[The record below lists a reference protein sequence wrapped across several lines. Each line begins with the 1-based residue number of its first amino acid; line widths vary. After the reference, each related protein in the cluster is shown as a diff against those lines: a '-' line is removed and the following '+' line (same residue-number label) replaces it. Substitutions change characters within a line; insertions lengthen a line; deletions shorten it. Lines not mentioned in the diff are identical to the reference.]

1 MKYFSYIFFTL
12 IFFTF
17 QAHSEK
23 ILYNTY
29 PIAENINNLN
39 PEQKKEF
46 IIFLEKKYK
55 IIENDSDKQ
64 EIKNLLNFINS
75 NQSNLHK
82 IKHFI
87 KHVSKHIITKAALT
101 FLSIIA
107 IIYEIKKIKNKKTK
121 TIDTKSDAVSQSYK
135 DIFLKIFEKE
145 IAYCDCLSD
154 AKYLKKAKRINP
166 NAPCYSYY
174 VDGTPV
180 IIHNIKA

>member
-23 ILYNTY
+23 IPNNTY
-29 PIAENINNLN
+29 TITENINNLTL
-39 PEQKKEF
+39 EQKKEL
-46 IIFLEKKYK
+46 INFLEEKYK
-55 IIENDSDKQ
+55 TIENDSDKQ
-64 EIKNLLNFINS
+64 EIKNLLDFINS

-82 IKHFI
+82 IKNFI

-135 DIFLKIFEKE
+135 DIFLKIFEE
-145 IAYCDCLSD
+145 ESAYCDCLSD
-154 AKYLKKAKRINP
+154 AKYLKETKRISP
-166 NAPCYSYY
+166 KAPCYTYY

-180 IIHNIKA
+180 IIHNAKA